1 VLIAIG
7 AGALVV
13 PSLLK
18 PLSGQVHHETVCGP
32 SCEPPPPNY
41 WQYLNGT
48 LAKNHA
54 TAHAALLS
62 LGRGVTLQ
70 QIENVVSAY
79 ELPLNANLN
88 LASPPMQSTLGNYI
102 KGLGGTPLTQAQI
115 TAIETWA
122 SAYFVAPQS
131 FWAAVTNMPLQPG
144 VAQQYNAYLANGL
157 GPLLTAA
164 SAMLPTFFWGG
175 SDGPMNYDPYACM
188 AVIGGLLQAGKPWV
202 KLRLLSP

>member
-1 VLIAIG
+1 MQKIG
-7 AGALVV
+7 
-13 PSLLK
+13 SF
-18 PLSGQVHHETVCGP
+18 HHG
-32 SCEPPPPNY
+32 
-41 WQYLNGT
+41 L
-48 LAKNHA
+48 
-54 TAHAALLS
+54 
-62 LGRGVTLQ
+62 
-70 QIENVVSAY
+70 
-79 ELPLNANLN
+79 
-88 LASPPMQSTLGNYI
+88 LGNYI